1 MGKLEWHVH
10 SRAMT
15 PAAWLSLAATV
26 AALAAM
32 AWFRVA
38 AERALAVA
46 LAGLVLLG
54 VITPERALAGFANG
68 GVATVALLFLVA
80 AGVRRSGA
88 LDSVLHRVLGRRSSP
103 LLAQLRLMIPTA
115 GVSAFLNNTPVVAML
130 LPEVRRWAH
139 EHDVAPSQLLLPL
152 SYAAIIG
159 GMCTLIGTS
168 TNLLI
173 DGLLVERGFPH
184 LGIFW
189 ITPIGVPAALAA
201 VVVIALFGRKLLPRR
216 RVGELPLA
224 DPRQFTAELVV
235 EADGPLVGKRL
246 REIVVPGLRQFA
258 PVEIRRDEAVIAA
271 PRMDEPLD
279 AGDHLIFA
287 APSAEVLAVH
297 RVVGLSTV
305 HGAAQQG
312 PSGALIEAVVGPRC
326 PLVGSEVGDGSFR
339 AQLGAAVIAVAR
351 DGERMSSAR
360 LGTWEL
366 TVGDSLLLEADPGF
380 IERHRYGSELYLVSD
395 HGRPIAHASWHGA
408 FSLVVVTLMAVAA
421 ALGWCSMLF
430 AALCASCALVLGRV
444 ISWTELSDEVE
455 WRVLLAIVCALGLG
469 AALEDSGAAGALARG
484 LVGLGGSPL
493 VSLGMI
499 YLATAL
505 TTELVTNN
513 AAAVL
518 MLPIALDTAGK
529 LEVSV
534 LPFVAV
540 VMIAASAS
548 FLTPIGYQTNM
559 MVYGAGGYRFGDFV
573 RIGAPV
579 SVAVAIVTLLVT
591 SVWLPF

>member
-1 MGKLEWHVH
+1 M
-10 SRAMT
+10 S
-15 PAAWLSLAATV
+15 PDAWLSLAATI

-32 AWFRVA
+32 AWLRVA

-46 LAGLVLLG
+46 LAGLVFAG
-54 VITPERALAGFANG
+54 VLTPERALAGFANA

-88 LDSVLHRVLGRRSSP
+88 LDSMLHRLLGQRSSP
-103 LLAQLRLMIPTA
+103 LLAQLRLMIPTM

-130 LPEVRRWAH
+130 LPVVRRWAH

-173 DGLLVERGFPH
+173 DGLLVDRGFAH
-184 LGIFW
+184 LEIFW

-201 VVVIALFGRKLLPRR
+201 VLVIAVLGPRLLPRR
-216 RVGELPLA
+216 RAGELPLA

-246 REIVVPGLRQFA
+246 REVVVPGLGRFA
-258 PVEIRRDEAVIAA
+258 PVEIRRDTAIIAA

-279 AGDHLIFA
+279 TGDRLIFA
-287 APSAEVLAVH
+287 APSADVLAVH
-297 RVVGLSTV
+297 RVAGLSTV
-305 HGAAQQG
+305 HGAQLG
-312 PSGALIEAVVGPRC
+312 PSGTLIEAVVGPRC
-326 PLVGSEVGDGSFR
+326 PLIGAEVGDGSFR
-339 AQLGAAVIAVAR
+339 DEFGAAVIAVAR
-351 DGERMSSAR
+351 DGERMGSAR

-366 TVGDSLLLEADPGF
+366 AIGDSLLLEADPAF
-380 IERHRYGSELYLVSD
+380 IERHRYGSELFLVSD

-408 FSLVVVTLMAVAA
+408 FSLGVLTLMALAA
-421 ALGWCSMLF
+421 ALGWCSLLF
-430 AALCASCALVLGRV
+430 AALAASCALVLGRV
-444 ISWTELSDEVE
+444 ISWNELSDEVE

-469 AALEDSGAAGALARG
+469 AALEDSGAAAVLARA
-484 LVGLGGSPL
+484 LIGLGGSPMASL
-493 VSLGMI
+493 VLI

-518 MLPIALDTAGK
+518 MLPIALDTAGD
-529 LEVSV
+529 LGVSPM
-534 LPFVAV
+534 PFVAV

-559 MVYGAGGYRFGDFV
+559 MVYGAGGYRLGDFL
-573 RIGAPV
+573 RMGAPV
-579 SVAVAIVTLLVT
+579 SVVVAVVTLIVTPML
-591 SVWLPF
+591 LPF

>member
-1 MGKLEWHVH
+1 MSLD
-10 SRAMT
+10 
-15 PAAWLSLAATV
+15 AWLSLAATV
-26 AALAAM
+26 AALTAM
-32 AWFRVA
+32 AWLRVP

-46 LAGLVLLG
+46 LAGLVFAG
-54 VITPERALAGFANG
+54 VLTPERALAGFANAG
-68 GVATVALLFLVA
+68 AATVALLFVVA

-88 LDSVLHRVLGRRSSP
+88 LDSVLHRMLGQRSSP
-103 LLAQLRLMIPTA
+103 LLAQLRLMIPTM

-173 DGLLVERGFPH
+173 DGLLVERGFEH
-184 LGIFW
+184 FGIFW

-201 VVVIALFGRKLLPRR
+201 VLVIAVLGRRLLPRR
-216 RVGELPLA
+216 RAGELPLA

-235 EADGPLVGKRL
+235 EADGPLDGKRL
-246 REIVVPGLRQFA
+246 REIVVPGLGRFA
-258 PVEIRRDEAVIAA
+258 PVEIRRENAIIVA

-279 AGDHLIFA
+279 AGDRLIFA

-305 HGAAQQG
+305 HGSAHQG
-312 PSGALIEAVVGPRC
+312 PSGTLIEAVVGPRC
-326 PLVGSEVGDGSFR
+326 PLIGAEVGDGSFR
-339 AQLGAAVIAVAR
+339 NEFGAAVIAVAR

-360 LGTWEL
+360 LGTWKL
-366 TVGDSLLLEADPGF
+366 AVGDSLLLEAEPAF
-380 IERHRYGSELYLVSD
+380 IERHRYGRELFLVSD
-395 HGRPIAHASWHGA
+395 HGHPIAHARWHGGFA
-408 FSLVVVTLMAVAA
+408 VAVMTLMALAA

-430 AALCASCALVLGRV
+430 AALAASCALVLGRV
-444 ISWTELSDEVE
+444 IRWSELSDEVE

-469 AALEDSGAAGALARG
+469 AALEDSGAAAAVART
-484 LVGLGGSPL
+484 LIGLGGSPMAAL
-493 VSLGMI
+493 MLI
-499 YLATAL
+499 YLATVL

-518 MLPIALDTAGK
+518 MLPIALDTAGD
-529 LEVSV
+529 LEVSPM
-534 LPFVAV
+534 PFVAV

-559 MVYGAGGYRFGDFV
+559 MVYGPGGYRLGDFV
-573 RIGAPV
+573 RMGAPV
-579 SVAVAIVTLLVT
+579 SVAVAVATLIVTPML
-591 SVWLPF
+591 LPF